1 MYSNKKQ
8 EIGEEMRGRL
18 ADLAN
23 LEGYYNSNRESYY
36 MIVGW
41 VTPLGDF
48 KRIFRGRIGEG
59 MILFHQN
66 DYSNYIIQKK
76 KKIWGN
82 F

>member
-1 MYSNKKQ
+1 
-8 EIGEEMRGRL
+8 MRGRL

-41 VTPLGDF
+41 VTPLG
-48 KRIFRGRIGEG
+48 EE

-76 KKIWGN
+76 KKLWGN